1 MGNEKLYDNK
11 TAIQSWDKNKNL
23 TIDIHIDANP
33 LLKGNIL
40 IEFKQK
46 NFTNVKDLFRI
57 TFNTAFIG
65 KRNRL
70 VLTRTEISPEAVH
83 KDK

>member
-1 MGNEKLYDNK
+1 MC
-11 TAIQSWDKNKNL
+11 
-23 TIDIHIDANP
+23 IDLIIDANP

-40 IEFKQK
+40 IEFK
-46 NFTNVKDLFRI
+46 TETWGSSKDLFRI

-65 KRNRL
+65 KRNKL
-70 VLTRTEISPEAVH
+70 VMRRTEISPEAVH